1 MKLKD
6 LLKNISV
13 KEVRGNLDIEIKELS
28 QSAKSHPTGGLLF
41 CYKGVNFDG
50 HDYCNEAE
58 KNGFVALVV
67 EHWVESSL
75 TQILV
80 RNCRNIMPKVCNNYY
95 NNITKKLYFVGV
107 TGTNG
112 KTTTASIIWQ
122 MLNCDGKSAGL
133 IGTNGVKFADIRQP
147 SPLTT
152 PDTVDFFRIIND
164 MYKNGIKYVVCEVSA
179 HAIDLKKL
187 LGIKFDVGIFTNL
200 SQDHLDYF
208 GNMGNYALCKSKF
221 LKKRYCKVCII
232 NTDDDYGK
240 LFSKVCDTKIVTY
253 GLKDPAR
260 CFACDISFKDNRTHF
275 LANVYDDVFDIS
287 TNLLCEF
294 NVYNL
299 LSSMIACKLLGVSN
313 FAINDVACNVAKI
326 DGRMN
331 VFKLKNGATAVVDFA
346 HTPDALENALRGVRK
361 ICQGKVVL
369 VFGCGGN
376 RDRFKRPRMGYVA
389 SVLADKVIV
398 TSDNPRFENAEKI
411 ASDIVEGITK
421 INYEV
426 VIDRRQAIVRGYKCC
441 NAGDI
446 LLIAGKGAEDGQEIN
461 GIEIPFSDEE
471 ELKKFM

>member
-6 LLKNISV
+6 LLKNVSV
-13 KEVRGNLDIEIKELS
+13 KEVRGNLDIEIEELS
-28 QSAKSHPTGGLLF
+28 QSAKNHPTSGLLF

-50 HDYCNEAE
+50 HDFCNEAE
-58 KNGFVALVV
+58 KNGHVALIV
-67 EHWVESSL
+67 EHWVESPL
-75 TQILV
+75 TQVLV

-95 NNITKKLYFVGV
+95 NNITKKLHFVGI

-122 MLNCDGKSAGL
+122 MLNYDGKTAGL
-133 IGTNGVKFADIRQP
+133 IGTNGVKFANIKQS

-164 MYKNGIKYVVCEVSA
+164 MYKRGVRYVVCEVSA

-187 LGIKFDVGIFTNL
+187 LGIKFDVGVFTNL

-208 GNMGNYALCKSKF
+208 GSMGNYALCKSKF
-221 LKKRYCKVCII
+221 LKKRYCKICVI
-232 NTDDDYGK
+232 NADDDYGK
-240 LFSKVCDTKIVTY
+240 LFSKVCDTKLVTY
-253 GLKDPAR
+253 GLKGPAK
-260 CFACDISFKDNRTHF
+260 CFACDVSFKDNRTHF
-275 LANVYDDVFDIS
+275 LANVFDEVFDIS

-299 LSSMIACKLLGVSN
+299 LSSMTACKLLGVSN
-313 FAINDVACNVAKI
+313 FAINEVACNVAKI

-331 VFKLKNGATAVVDFA
+331 VFKLKNNVTGVVDFA

-361 ICQGKVVL
+361 ICRGKVVL

-376 RDRFKRPRMGYVA
+376 RDRLKRPRMGYVA

-398 TSDNPRFENAEKI
+398 TSDNPRYENAEKI
-411 ASDIVEGITK
+411 ASDIVDGMTK
-421 INYEV
+421 DNYEV
-426 VIDRRQAIVRGYKCC
+426 VINRRQAIALGYASCK
-441 NAGDI
+441 AGD
-446 LLIAGKGAEDGQEIN
+446 LLLVAGKGAETGQEAN
-461 GIEIPFSDEE
+461 GIKTPFSDEE
-471 ELKKFM
+471 ELKKYM